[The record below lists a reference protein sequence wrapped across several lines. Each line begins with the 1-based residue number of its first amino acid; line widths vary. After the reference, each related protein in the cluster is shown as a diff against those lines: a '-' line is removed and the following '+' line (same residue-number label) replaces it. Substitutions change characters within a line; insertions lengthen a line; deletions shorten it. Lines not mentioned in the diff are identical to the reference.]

1 VSTPELEQPRE
12 TERARAPE
20 HTRLPDRSS
29 ERVHTPPVPDVAAEV
44 VAGLHGI
51 LGNQVLAAA
60 IEGGDL
66 GGLEVAVGG
75 AIGGAMA
82 GMGASA
88 TGLFTSNQ
96 AMLRLL
102 RSAGAVHDLVSPNPS
117 RAGGVPLP
125 ADVRAE
131 MEAILH
137 HDLSGVRVHTGPVAE
152 QEARAIAAHAFAI
165 GDDIWFGTGGW
176 APGTEH
182 GDRLLVHELTHVVQF
197 QEGRLHAHP
206 DGRTLSLPSDPS
218 EREAYAN
225 EDRLAPKLATARG
238 ARASCAHSR
247 RVHAASSSS
256 T

>member
-1 VSTPELEQPRE
+1 
-12 TERARAPE
+12 
-20 HTRLPDRSS
+20 
-29 ERVHTPPVPDVAAEV
+29 
-44 VAGLHGI
+44 
-51 LGNQVLAAA
+51 
-60 IEGGDL
+60 
-66 GGLEVAVGG
+66 
-75 AIGGAMA
+75 MA

-102 RSAGAVHDLVSPNPS
+102 RSAGAVHDLVSPDPS

-152 QEARAIAAHAFAI
+152 QEARAVAAHAFAI

-225 EDRLAPKLATARG
+225 EDRLAPKLAAARG
-238 ARASCAHSR
+238 AAGIFLGPVSLDVFENLDLWTAYCEASGDGQAR
-247 RVHAASSSS
+247 LAAAGKRLFEEDYAAGDCWGSDE
-256 T
+256 